1 MSHIKYIIGFFLLF
15 SNNLVSNNLSN
26 NNFTIHKIYDD
37 KIFYNFVT
45 YENELYVS
53 SSNGIHKIDEYG
65 DNLILF
71 DASIPGP
78 INTIFERNNNFKIKF
93 IELTNVYPNLY
104 AEAITDFAYLDN
116 NLYVIAR
123 GKLLIYN
130 NLKYSFNPRGSVRSI
145 TDNAIGT
152 YGGVYINGNKLN
164 KITYTDGQIR
174 KFDSITFV
182 CYNGLLSYKDNIE
195 TKLYNN
201 DNSIRT
207 KGEYGAISDIYAISN
222 SKFIVIS
229 DKGIYKYDN
238 ESNVF
243 DLVYTNQNKIIP
255 IRNKIDSRIKDRG
268 EFHFIDDKRYISL
281 NIKDNKID
289 IIESNIKY
297 EIKDILESDVNGND
311 FYAISKNNLL
321 LSLKRTKDGLKLGEK
336 FPIESSAHTIS
347 DYENLVF
354 LSGDKGLSIFEKTKK
369 KIYDNYI
376 IEEFNK
382 GAIYKENNKIS
393 FGSIHGVYT
402 IDDIKDFEKSL
413 IFKDFKIKNNKNYLY
428 LGVFLF
434 IFILII
440 IIRVLTKK
448 NITDEQLIQ
457 SIKRFIRKN
466 LSSVTL
472 KMLEIEFNL
481 DYNEINSINKNFKP
495 AKYIKT
501 ERLDLTKKMLL
512 NKKTISEISEK
523 TGYSETYLLKNKYKF
538 LR

>member
-37 KIFYNFVT
+37 KVFYNFVS

-53 SSNGIHKIDEYG
+53 SSNGIHKIDKYG

-71 DASIPGP
+71 NASIFGA
-78 INTIFERNNNFKIKF
+78 INSIFERNNNFKIKF
-93 IELTNVYPNLY
+93 IELPNVYPKLY
-104 AEAITDFAYLDN
+104 AKAITDFAYLDN

-130 NLKYSFNPRGSVRSI
+130 NLKYSFNSAGSVRSI
-145 TDNAIGT
+145 TKNAIGT
-152 YGGVYINGNKLN
+152 YGGVYINGKKLS

-174 KFDSITFV
+174 EFDSITFV

-207 KGEYGAISDIYAISN
+207 KGEYGAISDIYPLNN
-222 SKFIVIS
+222 SKYLVIS
-229 DKGIYKYDN
+229 DQGIYKYDYN
-238 ESNVF
+238 ENIFELIYES
-243 DLVYTNQNKIIP
+243 QNKIIP
-255 IRNKIDSRIKDRG
+255 LRNKIVSRIKDRG
-268 EFHFIDDKRYISL
+268 EFNFVDNNRYISL
-281 NIKDNKID
+281 NVNDYSIE
-289 IIESNIKY
+289 IIEDDIKF
-297 EIKDILESDVNGND
+297 EIKDILESDLNGNY

-321 LSLKRTKDGLKLGEK
+321 LSLKRTKEGLTVVNQNL
-336 FPIESSAHTIS
+336 IESTAHTIS
-347 DYENLVF
+347 DYENLIF
-354 LSGDKGLSIFEKTKK
+354 LSGDKGLSIFEKTKQ
-369 KIYDNYI
+369 KIFHNYI
-376 IEEFNK
+376 VDEFNRS
-382 GAIYKENNKIS
+382 AIYKESNKIS

-402 IDDIKDFEKSL
+402 IDDIKDFEKNL
-413 IFKDFKIKNNKNYLY
+413 IFKDFKIKNNRNYLY
-428 LGVFLF
+428 FGVVLS
-434 IFILII
+434 ILILII
-440 IIRVLTKK
+440 IIKVLNKK
-448 NITDEQLIQ
+448 NITDEQLIF

-481 DYNEINSINKNFKP
+481 DYNEINSLNKNFKP
-495 AKYIKT
+495 AKYIKK
-501 ERLDLTKKMLL
+501 ERLELTKNML
-512 NKKTISEISEK
+512 NDRKSISEISEK

-538 LR
+538 LK